1 MTVSLRDSQGK
12 VTFLNAGNT
21 LYNGEACTAT
31 AGGNLVCTDATGQ
44 EIWSMLADGV
54 GTGDRKDSSLS
65 NTTSSDDD
73 TDRKDVTPTPTP
85 VPASESSSTPTPT
98 PTPTPTLEERQG
110 P

>member
-1 MTVSLRDSQGK
+1 VTVSLRDSQGK

-44 EIWSMLADGV
+44 DICSMLVDGV
-54 GTGDRKDSSLS
+54 GTGDRKD
-65 NTTSSDDD
+65 
-73 TDRKDVTPTPTP
+73 V
-85 VPASESSSTPTPT
+85 TPTPT